1 MLLWLRQFFSG
12 WFEHA
17 ECHDVTQPAETQD
30 AFQRAVSG
38 HIVSAWQEIKCRY
51 QWNHGRNVL
60 FIQNKTMLMRCF
72 QCRVTMV
79 DDLGG
84 AAVIRCIS
92 KINIRNH
99 TNHRR
104 ITKTAQSRAGG
115 WTDWDLSGRCCSASC
130 SSFFSSLQVCSW
142 PQTLQRLWGF
152 FSIRVKV
159 RTWRCS
165 SEERHYVH
173 IMSGY
178 S

>member
-1 MLLWLRQFFSG
+1 MLLCLRQFFSG
-12 WFEHA
+12 WFAHA

-38 HIVSAWQEIKCRY
+38 HIVSGWQEIKCRY

-104 ITKTAQSRAGG
+104 INKTAQSRAGG
-115 WTDWDLSGRCCSASC
+115 WTDSETCQEDAARPLAPLSSHLSRYVVDLRLFKGFWA
-130 SSFFSSLQVCSW
+130 FFFHQGEGQDL
-142 PQTLQRLWGF
+142 
-152 FSIRVKV
+152 KV
-159 RTWRCS
+159 
-165 SEERHYVH
+165 
-173 IMSGY
+173 
-178 S
+178 